1 MKTLILP
8 IDVKSR
14 EFDARLLHAA
24 FALAAGWRVITG
36 SKTLIN
42 RAIWRL
48 PRGVY
53 LFSTVGR
60 SRLNM
65 ARWLRRAG
73 FASQGWDEEGLVYG
87 DSKLY
92 RRQRL
97 LAQTMA
103 LIDQLFAWGEASAA
117 DMRKE
122 AQKAG
127 KRVEV
132 AGNPRLDLL
141 HPKLQALYQPQ
152 ADALRKKHGP
162 FILITTNLSWAN
174 PHVIPP
180 EQRDLHG
187 DAPPPGREGE
197 FSYLQYQK
205 EMLAAFMKAV
215 PAIAGHFPDHKVIIR
230 PHPVERVETW
240 QRLARELA
248 NVEVIREGP
257 VLDWT
262 RAADVL
268 VHSNSTTGL
277 EARLMGKCPIA
288 YVPFDSPRHES
299 PLPNGV
305 SLKAHDEDELLDA
318 IAAVLAGRG
327 AFPAEGEA
335 LLRHHVHIT
344 DDLRTPHFVVRAEE
358 LVDGLARPAPLNVP
372 MRGYL
377 LLRDMRKRLRRH
389 HARDVHRR
397 NIFPD
402 TTLEETIGRLMRIAE
417 MVALPQREGW
427 RGREI
432 APNIFE
438 FVPA

>member
-24 FALAAGWRVITG
+24 FALQAGWRVITG

-53 LFSTVGR
+53 LFSTVGGT
-60 SRLNM
+60 RLKM
-65 ARWLRRAG
+65 ARWLKRMG

-87 DSKLY
+87 DSELY

-97 LAQTMA
+97 LADTMG

-117 DMRKE
+117 DMRAE
-122 AQKAG
+122 AVKAG
-127 KRVEV
+127 KDVEV

-141 HPKLQALYQPQ
+141 RPQLAGLYQPQ
-152 ADALRKKHGP
+152 AEALRKKHGP
-162 FILITTNLSWAN
+162 FILVTTNLSWAN

-187 DAPPPGREGE
+187 EAPPPGREGE

-205 EMLAAFMKAV
+205 KMLAAMMRAV
-215 PAIAGHFPDHKVIIR
+215 PAIAKHFPDHKVIIR

-240 QRLARELA
+240 HELARSLP

-262 RAADVL
+262 RAADAL
-268 VHSNSTTGL
+268 IHSNSTTGL
-277 EARLMGKCPIA
+277 EARLMGTPPIA
-288 YVPFDSPRHES
+288 YIPFESPRHES

-305 SLKAHDEDELLDA
+305 SLKAHDEDELLR
-318 IAAVLAGRG
+318 IISLALEGRTE
-327 AFPAEGEA
+327 FSDDSDA
-335 LLRHHVHIT
+335 LLKRHIHL
-344 DDLRTPHFVVRAEE
+344 DEGLCTPRFIERAEE
-358 LVDGLARPAPLNVP
+358 LTDVIARPAPLNAP
-372 MRGYL
+372 MRAFL
-377 LLRDMRKRLRRH
+377 LLRHVRKNLRRN
-389 HARDVHRR
+389 HARDIHRL

-402 TTLEETIGRLMRIAE
+402 TSLEEASGRLMQIAE
-417 MVALPQREGW
+417 VLDMPEAKSW
-427 RGREI
+427 RGQQL

-438 FVPA
+438 FVPG

>member
-8 IDVKSR
+8 VDIKSR

-24 FALAAGWRVITG
+24 FALQRGWRVIVG

-60 SRLNM
+60 SRIRN
-65 ARWLRRAG
+65 ARRLRRMG

-87 DSKLY
+87 DRALY

-97 LAQTMA
+97 YAPTMA
-103 LIDQLFAWGEASAA
+103 LVDQLFAWGEESAR
-117 DMRKE
+117 DMRIVAE
-122 AQKAG
+122 QAG
-127 KRVEV
+127 KDVEV

-141 HPKLQALYQPQ
+141 HPKLRSLHEPKARQ
-152 ADALRKKHGP
+152 LRERYGP
-162 FILITTNLSWAN
+162 FILVTTNLSWAN

-187 DAPPPGREGE
+187 AAPPPGREGE

-205 EMLAAFMKAV
+205 RMLRGFMKLM
-215 PAIAGHFPDHKVIIR
+215 PAIAGAHPRHALIIR

-240 QRLARELA
+240 KEATEGLP
-248 NVEVIREGP
+248 NVRIIREGP

-262 RAADVL
+262 LAAEAL
-268 VHSNSTTGL
+268 IHNNSTTGL
-277 EARLMGKCPIA
+277 EARLLGRHPIA
-288 YVPFDSPRHES
+288 YVPFESPRHES

-305 SLKAHDEDELLDA
+305 SIRAHDETELLQALDEVLNGRARMPKDA
-318 IAAVLAGRG
+318 REMLAR
-327 AFPAEGEA
+327 
-335 LLRHHVHIT
+335 HVHVAE
-344 DDLRTPHFVVRAEE
+344 DLSTPHFVKRAEE
-358 LVDGLARPAPLNVP
+358 LTSRPARAPWTDLP
-372 MRGYL
+372 TRGFL
-377 LLRDMRKRLRRH
+377 ALREVRKNLRRD
-389 HARDVHRR
+389 HARDIHRR

-402 TTLEETIGRLMRIAE
+402 TSLAETAGRL
-417 MVALPQREGW
+417 
-427 RGREI
+427 REI
-432 APNIFE
+432 ADAAGLDVAPRARIRELLPNIFDL
-438 FVPA
+438 VAD